1 MLPMFCQV
9 SIMKRRKKMKQII
22 VMIAMVLL
30 GIAIAGLVG
39 DFSGSAEKISDS
51 ANARVLMITS
61 SGAI

>member
-1 MLPMFCQV
+1 
-9 SIMKRRKKMKQII
+9 MKQII